1 MRGPQRPRAD
11 RGLVLER
18 LATDDDVNG
27 GSGRARPARPP
38 KVNLEREA
46 VEARD
51 LEWAKAA
58 CAGELV
64 QGSPATRCER
74 VNTDSRQARAGD
86 LFVALRGNDSTGTIF
101 WARSRARAWPPWW
114 WNDGSQPLPPLECGV
129 LRVAD
134 TRQALGQLAARYRRE
149 FSPAMIAV
157 GGSNG
162 KTSTKELIAAVL
174 RQKLAT
180 LWSEASFNNDVGVP
194 ATLLR
199 LESEHQAAVVEV
211 GTNHPGEL
219 APLLEII
226 RPRFGVITNIG
237 REHLE
242 FFGDLAGVAAEEGT
256 LAEALPADGKLLLNG
271 DNEWTEALAR
281 RSRAT
286 VVRVGL
292 GEGND
297 WRAQQLRV
305 ESRGMAFR
313 VSAPQPEF
321 AGVYRINLLG
331 RHQVV
336 NALFALALGAELGLD
351 RAQARARAG
360 GVSAGEDAPAGLG
373 MERGAGARR
382 CLQCE
387 RGLDGGGVASVA
399 GAAVQ
404 RPAGGSA
411 GRHGRTRRAQRERA
425 RRGGPARGGTGRGP
439 VDRRRQDGRSHGAG
453 GAGGGIEPR
462 AGTGGSGRRR
472 AGVEIR
478 FESGRHGA
486 AQGVARGAAGAH
498 RRGVAGRGT
507 RPEALN

>member
-1 MRGPQRPRAD
+1 M
-11 RGLVLER
+11 
-18 LATDDDVNG
+18 
-27 GSGRARPARPP
+27 
-38 KVNLEREA
+38 
-46 VEARD
+46 EARD

-86 LFVALRGNDSTGTIF
+86 LFVALRGERFDGHDF
-101 WARSRARAWPPWW
+101 LGAVARQGVAAVVVERRF
-114 WNDGSQPLPPLECGV
+114 QPLPPLECGV

-256 LAEALPADGKLLLNG
+256 LAEALPADGKLLLDG

-351 RAQARARAG
+351 RAQ
-360 GVSAGEDAPAGLG
+360 L
-373 MERGAGARR
+373 
-382 CLQCE
+382 E
-387 RGLDGGGVASVA
+387 RGLAECQPAKMRLQVWEWSGVRVLDDAYNANADSMEAALQVLRELPCKGRRVA
-399 GAAVQ
+399 VLGDMGELGAHSESAHAEVGRRAAELGVGQLIAVGKMAGVMAQAARAAGLNRVLELAEVDAAV
-404 RPAGGSA
+404 PALKSVLKA
-411 GRHGRTRRAQRERA
+411 GDTVLLKASRAARLERIAEALRAAEHGRK
-425 RRGGPARGGTGRGP
+425 
-439 VDRRRQDGRSHGAG
+439 H
-453 GAGGGIEPR
+453 
-462 AGTGGSGRRR
+462 
-472 AGVEIR
+472 
-478 FESGRHGA
+478 
-486 AQGVARGAAGAH
+486 
-498 RRGVAGRGT
+498 
-507 RPEALN
+507 